1 MSRIWTVAACTV
13 REAVRDKLLYNLVV
27 FALLLIVSTILLSR
41 LTLGDFHRLVLDVGL
56 AAINLFGVVIA
67 IFVGVGLVNRE
78 IERKTIYVVL
88 SKTIP
93 RWQFLLGKY
102 VGLAG
107 TVAANV
113 AIMAVGLALVLWL
126 MGIPV
131 RGELAAVLLA
141 ICLELWVLTAVALLC
156 STVTSTTLSV
166 ICTLTVYVVGH
177 SIGQLTTFGEQLDPI
192 GRTVVTVAAY
202 VLPDLERFNLKGLVI
217 EPQPFGSLQVFGL
230 IAYGLTY
237 IGFLL
242 ALATAVFQRRDFQ

>member
-1 MSRIWTVAACTV
+1 MSRIWAVAGCTV

-56 AAINLFGVVIA
+56 AAINLFGVIMA
-67 IFVGVGLVNRE
+67 IFAGVGLVNRE

-102 VGLAG
+102 LGLAV

-113 AIMAVGLALVLWL
+113 AIMAIGLVLVLWL
-126 MGIPV
+126 MDIPV
-131 RGELAAVLLA
+131 RGALAEALLA

-156 STVTSTTLSV
+156 STVTSTTLSA

-177 SIGQLTTFGEQLDPI
+177 SIGQLTTLGEQLDPI
-192 GRTVVTVAAY
+192 GRTVVTVVTY
-202 VLPDLERFNLKGLVI
+202 ILPDLERFNLKGLVI
-217 EPQPFGSLQVFGL
+217 EPQLFGSRHILGL
-230 IAYGLTY
+230 IAYGLAY

>member
-1 MSRIWTVAACTV
+1 MSRIWAVAACTI
-13 REAVRDKLLYNLVV
+13 REAVRDKLLYNLVA

-56 AAINLFGVVIA
+56 ASINLSGVIIA
-67 IFVGVGLVNRE
+67 VFVGVGLVNRE
-78 IERKTIYVVL
+78 IDRKTIYVVL

-102 VGLAG
+102 LGLAG
-107 TVAANV
+107 TVAGNV
-113 AIMAVGLALVLWL
+113 VLMAVGLVLVLWL
-126 MGIPV
+126 MDIPV
-131 RGELAAVLLA
+131 RGELAEALLA

-156 STVTSTTLSV
+156 STVTSTTLSA

-177 SIGQLTTFGEQLDPI
+177 SIRQLTTLGEQLDPI
-192 GRTVVTVAAY
+192 GRSVVTAVAY

-217 EPQPFGSLQVFGL
+217 EPQLFGSLEFVGL

>member
-1 MSRIWTVAACTV
+1 MSRVWAVAGCTI
-13 REAVRDKLLYNLVV
+13 REAVRDKLLYNLVM
-27 FALLLIVSTILLSR
+27 FALFLIVSTILLSR

-102 VGLAG
+102 LGLAC

-126 MGIPV
+126 MDIPA
-131 RGELAAVLLA
+131 RGELAAALLA

-156 STVTSTTLSV
+156 STVTSTTLSA
-166 ICTLTVYVVGH
+166 ISTLTVYVVGH
-177 SIGQLTTFGEQLDPI
+177 SIGQLALFGEKLDPF
-192 GRTVVTVAAY
+192 GRTLLTVAGY

-217 EPQPFGSLQVFGL
+217 EPQPFGSLDIMWL
-230 IAYGLTY
+230 IAYGVTY
-237 IGFLL
+237 IAFLL
-242 ALATAVFQRRDFQ
+242 TLATAVFQRRDFQ

>member
-1 MSRIWTVAACTV
+1 MNRIWVVAGCTM

-56 AAINLFGVVIA
+56 AAINLFGVVIV

-102 VGLAG
+102 LGLAC

-113 AIMAVGLALVLWL
+113 VVMAMGLVLVL
-126 MGIPV
+126 GLLDISA
-131 RGELAAVLLA
+131 RGELITALIA

-156 STVTSTTLSV
+156 STVTTTTLSAM
-166 ICTLTVYVVGH
+166 CTLTVYVVGH
-177 SIGQLTTFGEQLDPI
+177 SIGQLTTFGDKLDPI
-192 GRTVVTVAAY
+192 GRTMVTGVAY
-202 VLPDLERFNLKGLVI
+202 LLPDLERFNLKGLVI
-217 EPQPFGSLQVFGL
+217 EPQPMSALDVLWL

-242 ALATAVFQRRDFQ
+242 MLATALFQRRDFP

>member
-1 MSRIWTVAACTV
+1 MIRVWAVALCTI
-13 REAVRDKLLYNLVV
+13 REAVRDKLLYNLVA
-27 FALLLIVSTILLSR
+27 FALFLIGSTILLSR

-56 AAINLFGVVIA
+56 ASINLFGVIIA

-78 IERKTIYVVL
+78 IDRKTIYVVL

-102 VGLAG
+102 LGLAC
-107 TVAANV
+107 TVAGNV
-113 AIMAVGLALVLWL
+113 AIMAMGLVLVLWV
-126 MGIPV
+126 MEIPV
-131 RGELAAVLLA
+131 RGELASALMA

-156 STVTSTTLSV
+156 STFTTTTLST
-166 ICTLTVYVVGH
+166 ICTLAVYVIGH
-177 SIGQLTTFGEQLDPI
+177 SIGQLSALGAKLDTLGCTI
-192 GRTVVTVAAY
+192 ITAIAY

-217 EPQPFGSLQVFGL
+217 DPHAFGSLDLLWV

-242 ALATAVFQRRDFQ
+242 ALATLVFQRRDFQ